1 MIKRLND
8 MNINEIFNQFRYH
21 HEDEVV
27 EFFAKQSGKAE
38 RKKAE
43 NSFDFDD
50 IGSSF
55 LTD

>member
-1 MIKRLND
+1 
-8 MNINEIFNQFRYH
+8 MNIYDTYNNLRFH
-21 HEDEVV
+21 HENEVV

-38 RKKAE
+38 CKKTE

-50 IGSSF
+50 IGYLF